1 MSKTIISAL
10 RGMYDLL
17 PDIVPQWHH
26 IETTA
31 RGLFQR
37 YGYSE
42 MRTPIVEDTQLFARG
57 IGELTDIVTKEMYTF
72 ADRKGRSLTLRP
84 EGTASIVRAYV
95 EHKLYSRQPFSKLY
109 YIGPMFRYE
118 RPQTGRNRQFF
129 QIGAEAIGSS
139 SPLIDFEII
148 EVANSFFR
156 SIGFKKLVLILN
168 SLGCSKDRPRFAE
181 SLRNYFA
188 DKLPMLCPDCRER
201 LDRNPLRVL
210 DCKVENCK
218 RLAAGAPTTEQHL
231 CEDCK
236 RHLDT
241 LRELLKR
248 SAIEHVLDPRLVR
261 GLDYYTRT
269 VFEFQHPAL
278 GARSAVCGG
287 GRYDNLVEQ
296 IGGPPTPA
304 AGFSIGME
312 ATLIAMEREELHAP
326 PAPMPAAFICSV
338 GEAALTEA
346 ALLTAKLRNTGL
358 SVEMD
363 YEGRSL
369 KAQMK
374 LANRSGVRLAIIL
387 GDEELAQGS
396 ARVREMATGEE
407 SIIPLADLE
416 SSLPEKLNQK

>member
-1 MSKTIISAL
+1 
-10 RGMYDLL
+10 
-17 PDIVPQWHH
+17 
-26 IETTA
+26 
-31 RGLFQR
+31 
-37 YGYSE
+37 
-42 MRTPIVEDTQLFARG
+42 
-57 IGELTDIVTKEMYTF
+57 
-72 ADRKGRSLTLRP
+72 
-84 EGTASIVRAYV
+84 
-95 EHKLYSRQPFSKLY
+95 
-109 YIGPMFRYE
+109 MFRYE
-118 RPQTGRNRQFF
+118 RPQAGRNRQFS

-156 SIGFKKLVLILN
+156 SIGFSKLVLILN
-168 SLGCSKDRPRFAE
+168 SLGCPKDRPLFAE

-210 DCKVENCK
+210 DCKVEIC
-218 RLAAGAPTTEQHL
+218 RTLAAGAPTTEQHL
-231 CEDCK
+231 CEECR

-241 LRELLKR
+241 LRELLTR
-248 SAIEHVLDPRLVR
+248 SAVEHVLDPRLVR

-269 VFEFQHPAL
+269 VFEIQHPAL

-287 GRYDNLVEQ
+287 GRYDNLIEQ

-312 ATLIAMEREELHAP
+312 ATLIAMEREGLQSP
-326 PAPMPAAFICSV
+326 PVPAPTAFICSV

-346 ALLTAKLRNTGL
+346 ALLTARLRNAGL
-358 SVEMD
+358 SIEMD

-374 LANRSGVRLAIIL
+374 LANKSGVRFAIIL

-396 ARVREMATGEE
+396 ARVRQMATGEE
-407 SIIPLADLE
+407 SVMPLADV
-416 SSLPEKLNQK
+416 SSRLSGKPRG